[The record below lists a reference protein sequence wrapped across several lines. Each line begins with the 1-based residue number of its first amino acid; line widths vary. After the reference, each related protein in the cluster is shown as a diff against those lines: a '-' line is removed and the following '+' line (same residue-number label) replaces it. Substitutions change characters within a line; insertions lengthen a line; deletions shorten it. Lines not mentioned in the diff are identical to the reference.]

1 MKKKKSGYI
10 TLYTIE
16 GIDFDAVIA
25 KYRQLCEEGE
35 KEIDTNSISV
45 YGNVEPK
52 YTQVRKPRKPLNDDT
67 RILNKAIYLVHT
79 ITYRQ
84 ATNREE
90 NVEGASIQ
98 YAILQRTI
106 GEDVYELLRSLQQL
120 GYIEID
126 GKYIVGT
133 SSKHYKVLDNITT
146 THCSNHTI
154 KKYIN
159 KTKELLKDAV
169 LKRMTTPEF
178 RAEYGDFFA
187 ETYIKNI
194 NKFKIK
200 DENGFN
206 KYVNEQIAI
215 QPTKESYYNFIKE
228 SFKNDFKIFS
238 IDYNNRLY
246 HILTSLERELKQFIN
261 IRFSIDCKNSHPLL
275 FNYFIFNTKSI
286 SIELSYLISSIL
298 FNIDY
303 SFIYSISNNHYDIEK
318 LCNILINNNIEK
330 SIIAKFTPDELLYIY
345 KTTKGLF
352 WDDILTEHQ
361 GEGYDR
367 AEIKQKMFAEVFY
380 SKTPKIAWKEFAKE
394 FKKKYPNVYNLIIRW
409 KEPTKYKDLNDCLL
423 ARNKAVLLDGKAY
436 TQKPETA
443 LPNVMMDLESEIF
456 REVLKSLYR
465 KRIGAVH
472 IHDAIVIP
480 YTRANVDAEQ
490 IESVMRDVYK
500 KYGLHPTFSVDEYE
514 GQACLLISHG

>member
-1 MKKKKSGYI
+1 MEIEKMAASTFKI
-10 TLYTIE
+10 YTIE

-35 KEIDTNSISV
+35 KEIDANSISV

-79 ITYRQ
+79 IAYRQ

-154 KKYIN
+154 KRYIN

-187 ETYIKNI
+187 ETYIKNL

-206 KYVNEQIAI
+206 KYINEQIAI

-228 SFKNDFKIFS
+228 YFKNDFKIFS
-238 IDYNNRLY
+238 IDYNNRIY

-261 IRFSIDCKNSHPLL
+261 IRFSLDCKNSHPLL
-275 FNYFIFNTKSI
+275 FNYFIFNAKGI

-330 SIIAKFTPDELLYIY
+330 SIIAKFAPDELLYIY

-394 FKKKYPNVYNLIIRW
+394 FKAQYPNVYGLIERW
-409 KEPTKYKDLNDCLL
+409 KEPLKHDDLKNCLL

-436 TQKPETA
+436 TKDQETA
-443 LPNVMMDLESEIF
+443 LPNIMMGLESEIF

-465 KRIGAVH
+465 KRIPAVH
-472 IHDAIVIP
+472 IHDAVVIP
-480 YTRANVDAEQ
+480 DTRAQVDVEKV
-490 IESVMRDVYK
+490 ESVMRDVYMK
-500 KYGLHPTFSVDEYE
+500 FGLHPTFSVDTY
-514 GQACLLISHG
+514 

>member
-1 MKKKKSGYI
+1 MAAKTFKI
-10 TLYTIE
+10 YTIE

-35 KEIDTNSISV
+35 KEIDANSISV

-79 ITYRQ
+79 IAYRQ

-187 ETYIKNI
+187 ETYIKNL

-206 KYVNEQIAI
+206 KYINEQIAI

-238 IDYNNRLY
+238 IDYNNRIY

-261 IRFSIDCKNSHPLL
+261 IKYSIDCKNSHPLL
-275 FNYFIFNTKSI
+275 FNYFIFNSKGI

-394 FKKKYPNVYNLIIRW
+394 FKAQYPNVYGLIERW
-409 KEPTKYKDLNDCLL
+409 KEPLKHDDLKNCLL

-436 TQKPETA
+436 TKDQETA
-443 LPNVMMDLESEIF
+443 LPNIMMDLESEIF

-465 KRIGAVH
+465 KRIPAVH
-472 IHDAIVIP
+472 IHDAVVIP
-480 YTRANVDAEQ
+480 DTRAQVDVEKV
-490 IESVMRDVYK
+490 ESVMRDVYMK
-500 KYGLHPTFSVDEYE
+500 FGLHPTFSVDTY
-514 GQACLLISHG
+514 

>member
-1 MKKKKSGYI
+1 MAAKTFKI
-10 TLYTIE
+10 YTIE

-35 KEIDTNSISV
+35 KEIDANSISV

-79 ITYRQ
+79 IAYRQ

-187 ETYIKNI
+187 ETYIKNL

-206 KYVNEQIAI
+206 KYINEQIAL

-228 SFKNDFKIFS
+228 SFKSDLKIYS
-238 IDYNNRLY
+238 IDGNSRIY
-246 HILTSLERELKQFIN
+246 HLLTSLERELKQFIN
-261 IRFSIDCKNSHPLL
+261 IRFSLDCKNSHPLL
-275 FNYFIFNTKSI
+275 FNYFIFNAKGI

-394 FKKKYPNVYNLIIRW
+394 FKAQYPNVYGLIERW
-409 KEPTKYKDLNDCLL
+409 KEPLKHDDLKNCLL

-436 TQKPETA
+436 TKDQETA
-443 LPNVMMDLESEIF
+443 LPNIMMDLESEIF
-456 REVLKSLYR
+456 RELLKSLYR
-465 KRIGAVH
+465 KRFPAVH
-472 IHDAIVIP
+472 IHDAVVIP
-480 YTRANVDAEQ
+480 DTRAQVDVEKV
-490 IESVMRDVYK
+490 ESVMRDVYK
-500 KYGLHPTFSVDEYE
+500 KFGLHPTFSVDTY
-514 GQACLLISHG
+514 

>member
-1 MKKKKSGYI
+1 MAASAFKI
-10 TLYTIE
+10 YTIE
-16 GIDFDAVIA
+16 GIDYDAVID
-25 KYRQLCEEGE
+25 KYRELCEQGE
-35 KEIDTNSISV
+35 REIDPMSISV

-79 ITYRQ
+79 IAYRQ

-133 SSKHYKVLDNITT
+133 SSKHYKVLDNINT

-187 ETYIKNI
+187 ETYIKNL
-194 NKFKIK
+194 NKLKIK

-206 KYVNEQIAI
+206 KYINEQIAI

-238 IDYNNRLY
+238 IDYNNRIY

-261 IRFSIDCKNSHPLL
+261 IRFSLDCKNSHPLL
-275 FNYFIFNTKSI
+275 FNYFIFNAKGI

-394 FKKKYPNVYNLIIRW
+394 FKAQYPNVYGLIERW
-409 KEPTKYKDLNDCLL
+409 KEPLNHDDLKNCLL

-436 TQKPETA
+436 TKDQETA
-443 LPNVMMDLESEIF
+443 LPNIMMDLESEIF
-456 REVLKSLYR
+456 RELLKSLYR
-465 KRIGAVH
+465 KRIPAVH
-472 IHDAIVIP
+472 IHDAVVIP
-480 YTRANVDAEQ
+480 DTRAQVDVEKV
-490 IESVMRDVYK
+490 ESVMRDVYK
-500 KYGLHPTFSVDEYE
+500 KFGLHPTFSVDTY
-514 GQACLLISHG
+514 

>member
-1 MKKKKSGYI
+1 MAAPTFKI
-10 TLYTIE
+10 YTIE

-35 KEIDTNSISV
+35 KEIDANSISV

-79 ITYRQ
+79 IAYRQ

-98 YAILQRTI
+98 YAILQRVI

-126 GKYIVGT
+126 GTYIVGT
-133 SSKHYKVLDNITT
+133 SSKHYKVIGNIAI
-146 THCSNHTI
+146 THSSNHTI
-154 KKYIN
+154 LKYIN

-169 LKRMTTPEF
+169 LKRMATPEF
-178 RAEYGDFFA
+178 KALYGNTFA
-187 ETYIKNI
+187 ETYIKNL

-200 DENGFN
+200 DEKGFN

-228 SFKNDFKIFS
+228 SFKSDLKIYS
-238 IDYNNRLY
+238 IDGNNRIY
-246 HILTSLERELKQFIN
+246 HLLTSLERELKQFIN
-261 IRFSIDCKNSHPLL
+261 IRFSLDCKNSHPLL
-275 FNYFIFNTKSI
+275 FNYFIFNAKGI

-303 SFIYSISNNHYDIEK
+303 SSIHSISNNHYDIEK
-318 LCNILINNNIEK
+318 LYNILINNNIEK
-330 SIIAKFTPDELLYIY
+330 STFAKFTPDELLYLW
-345 KTTKGLF
+345 KTTTGRF

-361 GEGYDR
+361 GEDYDR

-394 FKKKYPNVYNLIIRW
+394 FKAQYPNVYNLIIRW
-409 KEPTKYKDLNDCLL
+409 KEPTKYKDLNECLL
-423 ARNKAVLLDGKAY
+423 AQNKAVLLDGKTY
-436 TQKPETA
+436 TKDQETA
-443 LPNVMMDLESEIF
+443 LPNVMMHLESEIF

-465 KRIGAVH
+465 KRIPAVH
-472 IHDAIVIP
+472 IHDAVVIP
-480 YTRANVDAEQ
+480 DTRAQVDVEKV
-490 IESVMRDVYK
+490 ESVMRDVYMK
-500 KYGLHPTFSVDEYE
+500 FGLHPTFSVDTY
-514 GQACLLISHG
+514 

>member
-1 MKKKKSGYI
+1 MAAKTFKI
-10 TLYTIE
+10 YTIE

-35 KEIDTNSISV
+35 KEIDANSISV

-79 ITYRQ
+79 IAYRQ

-154 KKYIN
+154 KRYIN

-187 ETYIKNI
+187 ETYIKNL

-206 KYVNEQIAI
+206 KYINEQIAI

-238 IDYNNRLY
+238 IDYNNRIY

-261 IRFSIDCKNSHPLL
+261 IRFSLDCKNSHPLL
-275 FNYFIFNTKSI
+275 FNYFIFNSKGI

-394 FKKKYPNVYNLIIRW
+394 FKAQYPNVYGLIERW
-409 KEPTKYKDLNDCLL
+409 KEPLKHDDLKNCLL

-436 TQKPETA
+436 TKDQETA
-443 LPNVMMDLESEIF
+443 LPNIMMGLESEIF

-465 KRIGAVH
+465 KRIPAVH
-472 IHDAIVIP
+472 IHDAVVIP
-480 YTRANVDAEQ
+480 DTRAQVDVEKV
-490 IESVMRDVYK
+490 ESVMRDVYK
-500 KYGLHPTFSVDEYE
+500 KFGLHPTFSVDTY
-514 GQACLLISHG
+514 

>member
-1 MKKKKSGYI
+1 MEIEKMAASTFKI
-10 TLYTIE
+10 YTIE

-35 KEIDTNSISV
+35 KEIDANSISV

-79 ITYRQ
+79 IAYRQ

-154 KKYIN
+154 KRYIN

-187 ETYIKNI
+187 ETYIKNL

-206 KYVNEQIAI
+206 KYINEQIAI

-228 SFKNDFKIFS
+228 YFKNDFKIFS
-238 IDYNNRLY
+238 IDYNNRIY

-261 IRFSIDCKNSHPLL
+261 IRFSLDCKNSHPLL
-275 FNYFIFNTKSI
+275 FNYFIFNAKGI

-394 FKKKYPNVYNLIIRW
+394 FKAQYPNVYGLIERW
-409 KEPTKYKDLNDCLL
+409 KEPLKHDDLKNCLL

-436 TQKPETA
+436 TKDQETA
-443 LPNVMMDLESEIF
+443 LPNIMMGLESEIF

-465 KRIGAVH
+465 KRIPAVH
-472 IHDAIVIP
+472 IHDAVVIP
-480 YTRANVDAEQ
+480 DTRAQVDVEKV
-490 IESVMRDVYK
+490 ESVMRDVYMK
-500 KYGLHPTFSVDEYE
+500 FGLHPTFSVDTY
-514 GQACLLISHG
+514 

>member
-1 MKKKKSGYI
+1 MAASTFKI
-10 TLYTIE
+10 YTIE
-16 GIDFDAVIA
+16 GIDYDAVID
-25 KYRQLCEEGE
+25 KYRELCEQGE
-35 KEIDTNSISV
+35 REIDPMSISV
-45 YGNVEPK
+45 YGGDVR
-52 YTQVRKPRKPLNDDT
+52 YIQTRKPRKPLNDDT

-79 ITYRQ
+79 IAYRQ

-106 GEDVYELLRSLQQL
+106 GEDVYELLRSLQKL

-187 ETYIKNI
+187 ETYIKNL

-206 KYVNEQIAI
+206 KYINEQIAI

-238 IDYNNRLY
+238 IDYNNRIY

-261 IRFSIDCKNSHPLL
+261 IRFSLDCKNSHPLL
-275 FNYFIFNTKSI
+275 FNYFIFNAKGI

-303 SFIYSISNNHYDIEK
+303 SFIYSISNNYYDIEK

-394 FKKKYPNVYNLIIRW
+394 FKAQYPNVYGLIERW
-409 KEPTKYKDLNDCLL
+409 KEPLKHDDLKNCLL

-436 TQKPETA
+436 TKDQETA
-443 LPNVMMDLESEIF
+443 LPNIMMDLESEIF

-465 KRIGAVH
+465 KRIPAVH
-472 IHDAIVIP
+472 IHDAVVIP
-480 YTRANVDAEQ
+480 DTRAQ
-490 IESVMRDVYK
+490 IDVKKVESVMRDVYMK
-500 KYGLHPTFSVDEYE
+500 FGLHPTFSVDTY
-514 GQACLLISHG
+514 

>member
-1 MKKKKSGYI
+1 MAASTFKI
-10 TLYTIE
+10 YTIE

-35 KEIDTNSISV
+35 KEIDANSISV

-79 ITYRQ
+79 IAYRQ

-98 YAILQRTI
+98 YAILQRVI

-187 ETYIKNI
+187 ETYIKNL

-206 KYVNEQIAI
+206 KYINEQIAI

-238 IDYNNRLY
+238 IDYNNRIY

-261 IRFSIDCKNSHPLL
+261 IRFSLDCKNSHPLL
-275 FNYFIFNTKSI
+275 FNYFIFNAKGI

-394 FKKKYPNVYNLIIRW
+394 FKVQYPNVYGLIERW
-409 KEPTKYKDLNDCLL
+409 KEPLKHDDLKNCLL

-436 TQKPETA
+436 TKDQETA
-443 LPNVMMDLESEIF
+443 LPNIMMDLESEIF
-456 REVLKSLYR
+456 CEVLKSLYR
-465 KRIGAVH
+465 KRIPAVH
-472 IHDAIVIP
+472 IHDAVVIP
-480 YTRANVDAEQ
+480 DTRAQVDVKKV
-490 IESVMRDVYK
+490 ESVMRDVYMK
-500 KYGLHPTFSVDEYE
+500 FGLHPTFSVDTY
-514 GQACLLISHG
+514 

>member
-1 MKKKKSGYI
+1 MAAKTFKI
-10 TLYTIE
+10 YTIE

-35 KEIDTNSISV
+35 KEIDANSISV

-79 ITYRQ
+79 IAYRQ

-154 KKYIN
+154 KRYIN

-187 ETYIKNI
+187 ETYIKNL

-206 KYVNEQIAI
+206 KYINEQIAI

-238 IDYNNRLY
+238 IDYNNRIY

-261 IRFSIDCKNSHPLL
+261 IRFSLDCKNSHPLL
-275 FNYFIFNTKSI
+275 FNYFIFNAKGI

-330 SIIAKFTPDELLYIY
+330 SIIAKFAPDELLYIY

-394 FKKKYPNVYNLIIRW
+394 FKAQYPNVYGLIERW
-409 KEPTKYKDLNDCLL
+409 KEPLKHDDLKNCLL

-436 TQKPETA
+436 TKDQETA
-443 LPNVMMDLESEIF
+443 LPNIMMGLESEIF

-465 KRIGAVH
+465 KRIPAVH
-472 IHDAIVIP
+472 IHDAVVIP
-480 YTRANVDAEQ
+480 DTRAQVDVEKV
-490 IESVMRDVYK
+490 ESVMRDVYK
-500 KYGLHPTFSVDEYE
+500 KFGLHPTFSVDTY
-514 GQACLLISHG
+514 

>member
-1 MKKKKSGYI
+1 MAAKTFKI
-10 TLYTIE
+10 YTIE

-35 KEIDTNSISV
+35 KEIDANSISV

-79 ITYRQ
+79 IAYRQ

-187 ETYIKNI
+187 ETYIKNL

-206 KYVNEQIAI
+206 KYINEQIAI

-238 IDYNNRLY
+238 IDYNNRIY

-261 IRFSIDCKNSHPLL
+261 IRFSLDCKNSHPLL
-275 FNYFIFNTKSI
+275 FNYFIFNAKGI

-303 SFIYSISNNHYDIEK
+303 SFIYSISNNHYGIEK

-394 FKKKYPNVYNLIIRW
+394 FKAQYPNVYGLIERW
-409 KEPTKYKDLNDCLL
+409 KEPLKHDDLKNCLL

-436 TQKPETA
+436 TKDQETA
-443 LPNVMMDLESEIF
+443 LPNIMMDLESEIF
-456 REVLKSLYR
+456 RELLKSLYR
-465 KRIGAVH
+465 KRIPAVH
-472 IHDAIVIP
+472 IHDAVVIP
-480 YTRANVDAEQ
+480 DTRAQVDVEKV
-490 IESVMRDVYK
+490 ESVMRDVYK
-500 KYGLHPTFSVDEYE
+500 KFGLHPTFSVDTD
-514 GQACLLISHG
+514 

>member
-1 MKKKKSGYI
+1 MAAKTFKI
-10 TLYTIE
+10 YTIE

-35 KEIDTNSISV
+35 KEIDANSISV

-79 ITYRQ
+79 IAYRQ

-120 GYIEID
+120 CYIEID

-187 ETYIKNI
+187 ETYIKHL

-206 KYVNEQIAI
+206 KYINEQIAI

-228 SFKNDFKIFS
+228 SLKNDFKIFS
-238 IDYNNRLY
+238 IDYNNRIY

-261 IRFSIDCKNSHPLL
+261 IRFSLDCKNSHPLL
-275 FNYFIFNTKSI
+275 FNYFIFNAKGI

-394 FKKKYPNVYNLIIRW
+394 FKAQYPNVYGLIERW
-409 KEPTKYKDLNDCLL
+409 KEPLKHDDLKNCLL

-436 TQKPETA
+436 TKDQETA
-443 LPNVMMDLESEIF
+443 LPNIMMDLESEIF

-465 KRIGAVH
+465 KRIPAVH
-472 IHDAIVIP
+472 IHDAVVIP
-480 YTRANVDAEQ
+480 DTRAQVDVEKV
-490 IESVMRDVYK
+490 ESVMRDVYMK
-500 KYGLHPTFSVDEYE
+500 FGLHPTFSVDTY
-514 GQACLLISHG
+514 

>member
-1 MKKKKSGYI
+1 MAASTFKI
-10 TLYTIE
+10 YTIE
-16 GIDFDAVIA
+16 GFDFDAVIA

-35 KEIDTNSISV
+35 KEIDANSISV

-67 RILNKAIYLVHT
+67 RILNKAIYLVHM
-79 ITYRQ
+79 IAYRQ

-154 KKYIN
+154 KNYIN

-187 ETYIKNI
+187 ETYIKNL

-206 KYVNEQIAI
+206 KYINEQIAI

-238 IDYNNRLY
+238 IDYNNRIY

-261 IRFSIDCKNSHPLL
+261 IRFSLDCKNSHPLL
-275 FNYFIFNTKSI
+275 FNYFIFNAKGI

-394 FKKKYPNVYNLIIRW
+394 FKAQYPNVYGLIERW
-409 KEPTKYKDLNDCLL
+409 KEPLKHDDLKNCLL

-436 TQKPETA
+436 TKDQETA
-443 LPNVMMDLESEIF
+443 LPNIMMDLESEIF

-465 KRIGAVH
+465 KRIPAVH
-472 IHDAIVIP
+472 IHDAVVIP
-480 YTRANVDAEQ
+480 DTRAQVDVKKV
-490 IESVMRDVYK
+490 ESVMRDVYMK
-500 KYGLHPTFSVDEYE
+500 FGLHPTFSVDTY
-514 GQACLLISHG
+514 